1 MKTAG
6 MAAAAALVGMLASG
20 VAMASDGNDLLKSCK
35 ALLAATAKN
44 PEPMNVGD
52 FAQGACLGIIE
63 GVRTTM
69 VVLNGNLS
77 PELRT
82 CFPPKGIINEQ
93 AIRIVVKYL
102 EDNPAKLNED
112 RAVLTATAYNQAYPC
127 K

>member
-1 MKTAG
+1 MKAG
-6 MAAAAALVGMLASG
+6 IAGAVALVGMLASG
-20 VAMASDGNDLLKSCK
+20 VALATDGNDLLKSCK
-35 ALLAATAKN
+35 ALLAATAKD
-44 PEPMNVGD
+44 PQPMNVGD
-52 FAQGACLGIIE
+52 FAQGTCMGVIE

-69 VVLNGNLS
+69 MVLNGNLD

-82 CFPPKGIINEQ
+82 CLPPKGITNEQ

-112 RAVLTATAYNQAYPC
+112 RGVLTVIAYHQAYPC